1 MQGTAS
7 VTGAT
12 TLSSTL
18 AVTGAVT
25 LSDTLSVSGATT
37 MVGNTTIDNIIIN
50 DSTISTASNA
60 DLNLQ
65 PGGTGNIVAGA
76 VTINGTTFSST
87 DSTKITLAENV
98 DVTGTLTTANI
109 STVGTQTINGTLNV
123 DFITIKDNEI
133 TSNASD
139 SDINITASGTG
150 SVVINSPISLPNNQD
165 VSITGSLAVDNIT
178 VNGNTISST
187 TGGITLT
194 AAAGQT
200 VTSSSLFTAG
210 EIQATLIEGT
220 TIRTDKIQSDTSNG
234 DILIDTQGT
243 GVLDIRTATQSSV
256 GSAGGASA
264 LPATPTGYIEVKVG
278 GTAYVIPYYAKS

>member
-1 MQGTAS
+1 
-7 VTGAT
+7 
-12 TLSSTL
+12 
-18 AVTGAVT
+18 
-25 LSDTLSVSGATT
+25 
-37 MVGNTTIDNIIIN
+37 
-50 DSTISTASNA
+50 
-60 DLNLQ
+60 
-65 PGGTGNIVAGA
+65 VAGA